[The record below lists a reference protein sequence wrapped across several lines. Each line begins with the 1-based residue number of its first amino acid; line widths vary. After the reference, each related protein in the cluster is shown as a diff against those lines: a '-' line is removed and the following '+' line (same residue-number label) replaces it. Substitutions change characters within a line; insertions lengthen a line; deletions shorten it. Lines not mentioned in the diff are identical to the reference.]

1 MDDSRRHRLYILF
14 PPPTSRSIWA
24 VLIIL
29 DVRRLLRMLLPLLY
43 APFLVAARW
52 VRRFCKWRFCM
63 WAICKWA
70 FCKWAF
76 CKTLR
81 KVRPGHV
88 HSGLVRGFAP
98 PVHVAMRIALPG
110 LLSTAMA
117 RQHLNQYSECR
128 AVENSVLRTYEG

>member
-1 MDDSRRHRLYILF
+1 M
-14 PPPTSRSIWA
+14 
-24 VLIIL
+24 IIL

-117 RQHLNQYSECR
+117 RQHLDLFAIWFAGGGVTQIFRMPRSR
-128 AVENSVLRTYEG
+128 KQRFRTLKYEG